1 MSELNSSCAE
11 LNNIKYKNMLL
22 NGVGT
27 MNNVSTNT
35 DQGSLDSI
43 LLKESN
49 NNKNESWNKLNKTQ
63 KITKLNEYA
72 VNLINTHS
80 LTKIE
85 TQQLRMCLS
94 MGLERSR
101 LAHVKDVNYDTSTG
115 KIISIPYLTFETT
128 NRKFTLKRNEKR
140 SSILKSLGP
149 GKTRKKLEKIE
160 SDIKDK

>member
-27 MNNVSTNT
+27 MNTVSTNT
-35 DQGSLDSI
+35 DQDSLDSI

-80 LTKIE
+80 LNKIE

-101 LAHVKDVNYDTSTG
+101 LAHVKDVNYNISTG
-115 KIISIPYLTFETT
+115 KIVSIPYLTFETT

-149 GKTRKKLEKIE
+149 GKTRKKMEKIE

>member
-1 MSELNSSCAE
+1 MSELNSSCSE

-22 NGVGT
+22 NGVGNINT
-27 MNNVSTNT
+27 NSSNT
-35 DQGSLDSI
+35 DPSSLDSI

-49 NNKNESWNKLNKTQ
+49 NNKNETWNKLNKTQ

-72 VNLINTHS
+72 VNLIHTHS
-80 LTKIE
+80 LTKVE

-101 LAHVKDVNYDTSTG
+101 LAHVKDVNYDTATG
-115 KIISIPYLTFETT
+115 KIINIPYLSFESN
-128 NRKFTLKRNEKR
+128 NRKFTLKRNERR

-160 SDIKDK
+160 SNIKDK

>member
-27 MNNVSTNT
+27 MNTVSTNT
-35 DQGSLDSI
+35 DQNSLDSI

-49 NNKNESWNKLNKTQ
+49 NNRNESWNKLNKTE

-149 GKTRKKLEKIE
+149 GKTRKKMEKIE

>member
-27 MNNVSTNT
+27 MNTVSTNT
-35 DQGSLDSI
+35 DQNSLDSI

-49 NNKNESWNKLNKTQ
+49 NNKNESWNKLNKTE

-101 LAHVKDVNYDTSTG
+101 LAHVKDVNYDTSIG

-149 GKTRKKLEKIE
+149 GKTRKKMEKIE

>member
-1 MSELNSSCAE
+1 MSELNSSCSE

-22 NGVGT
+22 NGVGNINT
-27 MNNVSTNT
+27 NSSNT
-35 DQGSLDSI
+35 DPSSLDSI

-49 NNKNESWNKLNKTQ
+49 NNKNETWNKLNKTQ

-72 VNLINTHS
+72 VNLIHTHS
-80 LTKIE
+80 LTKVE

-101 LAHVKDVNYDTSTG
+101 LAHVKDVNYDTATG
-115 KIISIPYLTFETT
+115 KIINIPYLSFESN
-128 NRKFTLKRNEKR
+128 NRKFTLKRNERR

-160 SDIKDK
+160 PDIKDK

>member
-1 MSELNSSCAE
+1 MSELNSSCSE
-11 LNNIKYKNMLL
+11 LNNIKYQNMLL
-22 NGVGT
+22 NGVG
-27 MNNVSTNT
+27 NINSNSSNT
-35 DQGSLDSI
+35 DPSSLDSI

-49 NNKNESWNKLNKTQ
+49 NNKNETWNKLNKTQ

-72 VNLINTHS
+72 VNLIHTHS
-80 LTKIE
+80 LTKVE

-101 LAHVKDVNYDTSTG
+101 LAHVKDVNYDTATG
-115 KIISIPYLTFETT
+115 KIINIPYLSFESN
-128 NRKFTLKRNEKR
+128 NRKFTLKRNERR

-160 SDIKDK
+160 PDIKDK